1 MNSGNGNNSNQPDY
15 YMQMNELMT
24 KLDFYQEKKNWKGYC
39 TVGCQL
45 FDLYNEIGIIE
56 KFDELQ
62 KTINGNLAKK
72 GRWAEY
78 YRFKYY
84 SKTHHPKFQFGAWMA
99 NWVVRKWE
107 NNMMAFVYA
116 GAAFLVVLIG
126 VRALGTGF
134 FDLPDIVV
142 FIGLLLEFA
151 MILILGVFTFFK
163 PEDGHIAT
171 SDEKTINKQ
180 FSNGNNDFCFE
191 NNIEN
196 FGKAV
201 SSINDIKQLNEL
213 MEIIFSRLEE
223 LKIKDVSTYCRM
235 MDMIVENADY
245 DQMIENLTL
254 KHIKK
259 LKELC
264 KKVP

>member
-1 MNSGNGNNSNQPDY
+1 MNSGNGNNSNQPNYD
-15 YMQMNELMT
+15 MQMQELMT
-24 KLDFYQEKKNWKGYC
+24 KLEYYHAKNNWSGYC
-39 TVGCQL
+39 SVGCQL
-45 FDLYNEIGIIE
+45 YDLYEEIGIIK
-56 KFDELQ
+56 KFDALRRTILGELG
-62 KTINGNLAKK
+62 KTGK
-72 GRWAEY
+72 WVEY

-84 SKTHHPKFQFGAWMA
+84 SQTHHPLTQFGAWMA
-99 NWVVRKWE
+99 NWAVRKWE
-107 NNMMAFVYA
+107 NNVMAFVYA
-116 GAAFLVVLIG
+116 GASLLVILIG
-126 VRALGTGF
+126 VRALGSGFLELPDEIVFGGLILEFLLILTLGF
-134 FDLPDIVV
+134 F
-142 FIGLLLEFA
+142 
-151 MILILGVFTFFK
+151 TYFK
-163 PEDGHIAT
+163 PEDGQV
-171 SDEKTINKQ
+171 SSSGEKTINKQ